1 MLGCRAR
8 SGDLTPSDNTP
19 RRDPSDMEPESPDF
33 RASVRR
39 DSSVRLV
46 DWGPWLAAGGP
57 LYTLLEGRARAGV
70 AIADLTVIRDE
81 QQVAIEVIVDFR
93 GRAEPVHRDALCAW
107 AARVGYRRVWF
118 D

>member
-1 MLGCRAR
+1 
-8 SGDLTPSDNTP
+8 
-19 RRDPSDMEPESPDF
+19 MEQEPPDF
-33 RASVRR
+33 RATVRR
-39 DSSVRLV
+39 DGSVRLV

-93 GRAEPVHRDALCAW
+93 GRARTGPPRRAV
-107 AARVGYRRVWF
+107 RVGRPRRLPACLV
-118 D
+118 